1 MKKILLVGLVAI
13 GISAAASTAK
23 AGGFSVGITL
33 GRPCP
38 PLLALPVP
46 PILLPPPVVV
56 GGCGPGVVVRDCY
69 RAPVCYDRYHYYRP
83 EPRHEV
89 VVRRGRF

>member
-13 GISAAASTAK
+13 GVSAAASTAK
-23 AGGFSVGITL
+23 AGGFTVGITL

-46 PILLPPPVVV
+46 PILVPPPVVI
-56 GGCGPGVVVRDCY
+56 GGCEPRVVVGDCY
-69 RAPVCYDRYHYYRP
+69 RAPVYYDRYHFRH
-83 EPRHEV
+83 EPRREV
-89 VVRRGRF
+89 IVRHGRF